1 MFMAKKNVILLLVF
15 GFLYTIRSIQAR
27 PLTESTRIP
36 LIDTT
41 YRSAESYRSLL
52 ALAEAAGI
60 TMPYLVPSTHIAQET
75 CGADGVFLALDEQFI
90 KHTDSAYA
98 QLVIA
103 PLKQCLKNGDKVL
116 GLLVPAT
123 IVAIDLTPLLKQFG
137 IDMAPLAKDINAFL
151 TSKKHCAPLYT
162 TAHYSA
168 IKQATSPLI
177 LEKSIAL
184 PKRSE
189 PAFLRNNMPLG
200 ITCTSGNITLIIN
213 TIATLTFSDIQ
224 EDGAINPLDPE
235 KRKTLLKANLHMLAD
250 IQHMV
255 AEKNHERVHSAS
267 YSCINTL
274 VNTKNLPVTCT
285 AFKEQQGSYKWTSKG
300 IACGWM
306 SVDYDKAA
314 MTRNLA
320 YLAQSNIDALWLE
333 LPIGLYKNPQQF
345 DEKMH
350 TFASQLLT
358 AYQKEHHLLPKI
370 IIDFNLGA
378 ILSSYTRAS
387 NPIDI
392 YGATYA
398 NIPAPLDYY
407 NFWKP
412 AVLDVLGNVCKRWA
426 TIVGPLVPIDGVMFN
441 LYFWHEKTTMPFY
454 NNLID
459 VSDTAWNWYL
469 KNTALLEPIVPATER
484 SRYLISHDKLSEY
497 FGALEYGAY
506 DLAQMVTHDIETIV
520 PCAMIGVYTNT
531 PLDMWFY
538 RGFMRGLGS
547 KDRPLLLFTENL
559 NFYGHPEWLKKYG
572 ICALHSTNVL
582 LERFNNQQDIKL
594 INKLAK
600 SHDGLWYSRVSRIG
614 EAYEPDKWWSAE
626 ATSLEPEK
634 VIKLINTQ
642 ARK

>member
-1 MFMAKKNVILLLVF
+1 
-15 GFLYTIRSIQAR
+15 
-27 PLTESTRIP
+27 
-36 LIDTT
+36 
-41 YRSAESYRSLL
+41 
-52 ALAEAAGI
+52 LAEAAGI

-75 CGADGVFLALDEQFI
+75 CSCDGVFLALDDQFI

-98 QLVIA
+98 QLVIT
-103 PLKQCLKNGDKVL
+103 PLKECIKAGDKVL
-116 GLLVPAT
+116 GLLVPESITA
-123 IVAIDLTPLLKQFG
+123 ANLKPVLQQFG
-137 IDMAPLAKDINAFL
+137 INIAPFAKDIDAFL
-151 TSKKHCAPLYT
+151 TSKKQFAPLYT
-162 TAHYSA
+162 TARYSA
-168 IKQATSPLI
+168 AKQAISPLI
-177 LEKSIAL
+177 LAKSIAL

-200 ITCTSGNITLIIN
+200 IMCTSGNITLIIS
-213 TIATLTFSDIQ
+213 TLATLTFSDIQ

-235 KRKTLLKANLHMLAD
+235 KRKTLLKANLHLLSD
-250 IQHMV
+250 IQRMV
-255 AEKNHERVHSAS
+255 AEKNHERVHSVS

-274 VNTKNLPVTCT
+274 VNTKTLPVTCIT
-285 AFKEQQGSYKWTSKG
+285 FKQQQGSFKWTSNG

-306 SVDYDKAA
+306 SVDYDTAV

-320 YLAQSNIDALWLE
+320 HLAQSNIDALWLE
-333 LPIGLYKNPQQF
+333 LPIGLYKDPHQF
-345 DEKMH
+345 DEKMR

-358 AYQKEHHLLPKI
+358 AYQKARHPLPKI

-392 YGATYA
+392 YGTTYE

-412 AVLDVLGNVCKRWA
+412 AVLNVLGSVCKRWNS
-426 TIVGPLVPIDGVMFN
+426 IVGPLVSIDGIMFN

-459 VSDTAWNWYL
+459 TSDTAWNWYL
-469 KNTALLEPIVPATER
+469 KNTTLLEPIVPATER
-484 SRYLISHDKLSEY
+484 ARYLISHDKLSEY
-497 FGALEYGAY
+497 FSALEYGAY
-506 DLAQMVTHDIETIV
+506 DLAQMVAHDIETIV
-520 PCAMIGVYTNT
+520 PCAMIGVYTYA
-531 PLDMWFY
+531 PIDSWFY

-547 KDRPLLLFTENL
+547 KERPLLLFTENL
-559 NFYGHPEWLKKYG
+559 NFYGHSEWLKKYG

-582 LERFNNQQDIKL
+582 LERFNNPQDIKI

-614 EAYEPDKWWSAE
+614 EAYEADKWWSAE
-626 ATSLEPEK
+626 ATTLAPEQ